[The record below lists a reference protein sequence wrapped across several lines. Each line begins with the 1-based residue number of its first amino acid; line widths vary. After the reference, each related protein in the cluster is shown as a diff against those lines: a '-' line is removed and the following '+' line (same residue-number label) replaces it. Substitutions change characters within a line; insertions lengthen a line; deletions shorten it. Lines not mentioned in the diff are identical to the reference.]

1 MRPDD
6 LWNSGRDGKLMW
18 FAPPE
23 NPNYQRSVSGIRPD
37 LWAVL
42 AINAAMF
49 AVEIG
54 AGLAAGSAG
63 ERMQRRR

>member
-1 MRPDD
+1 MDTCCHHCHEPSPDQ
-6 LWNSGRDGKLMW
+6 NAVYRT
-18 FAPPE
+18 
-23 NPNYQRSVSGIRPD
+23 

-54 AGLAAGSAG
+54 AGLAAGSAW
-63 ERMQRRR
+63 RS